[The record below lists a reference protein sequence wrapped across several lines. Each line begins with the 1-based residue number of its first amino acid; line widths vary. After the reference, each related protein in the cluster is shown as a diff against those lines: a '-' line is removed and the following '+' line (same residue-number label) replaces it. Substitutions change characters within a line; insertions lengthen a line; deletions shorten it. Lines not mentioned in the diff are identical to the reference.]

1 MTLEGAPRDHRP
13 WPRGFSPGHSA
24 SPPPAGHPP
33 SDRQPLWLYV
43 VVIIGA
49 LGVLSLAYSALFS
62 PATMLTSGQQLSI
75 SARTWAH
82 YSAPTSS
89 RSVSPCSCRWRST
102 PGGCS
107 TGILVQAAFAE
118 VMLGV
123 VAIATHR
130 WWDQVAADVV
140 LIAAFLL
147 CARWLHRSLQ
157 KLLRSGA
164 RGSSAAVSFAHIQ
177 VAGSPGA
184 GRGGQS

>member
-1 MTLEGAPRDHRP
+1 MTTLHGP
-13 WPRGFSPGHSA
+13 A
-24 SPPPAGHPP
+24 SPRPLGITAASRASAAG
-33 SDRQPLWLYV
+33 RQPWWLYF

-62 PATMLTSGQQLSI
+62 PATMLTSGQQISD

-82 YSAPTSS
+82 YSAPYIIALG
-89 RSVSPCSCRWRST
+89 VALLVPLAIHAWRVL
-102 PGGCS
+102 

-123 VAIATHR
+123 VGIATHR
-130 WWDQVAADVV
+130 WDQVAADIV

-157 KLLRSGA
+157 A
-164 RGSSAAVSFAHIQ
+164 PAV
-177 VAGSPGA
+177 G
-184 GRGGQS
+184 

>member
-1 MTLEGAPRDHRP
+1 VTSVHGPASRRP
-13 WPRGFSPGHSA
+13 LGITAAGRA
-24 SPPPAGHPP
+24 SGV
-33 SDRQPLWLYV
+33 DRQPLWLYV

-62 PATMLTSGQQLSI
+62 PATMLTSGQQLSD

-82 YSAPTSS
+82 YSAPYIIALSAALL
-89 RSVSPCSCRWRST
+89 VPLAIHAWRVL
-102 PGGCS
+102 

-123 VAIATHR
+123 VGIATHR
-130 WWDQVAADVV
+130 WDQVAADVV

-157 KLLRSGA
+157 A
-164 RGSSAAVSFAHIQ
+164 PAV
-177 VAGSPGA
+177 G
-184 GRGGQS
+184 